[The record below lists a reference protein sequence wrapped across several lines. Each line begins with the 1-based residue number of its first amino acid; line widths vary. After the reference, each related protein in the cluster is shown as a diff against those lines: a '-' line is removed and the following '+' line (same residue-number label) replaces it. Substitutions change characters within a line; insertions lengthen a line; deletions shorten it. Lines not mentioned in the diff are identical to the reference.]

1 MTMNGARETIEN
13 GVVIVTENRI
23 TAVGETDSV
32 SIPEGA
38 KVSIS
43 QAKRCCRAISTRTH
57 MDPTRD
63 DIIPQNNWSLLAHL
77 ALGVTTVHNP
87 SSRAAQVFPAAEYQ
101 RAGVTLDPEFSQP
114 ARLFTGKSTGFDPI
128 ESLDDAKAVVAR
140 LKAQGP
146 LALKTITSHVVRNV
160 RW

>member
-1 MTMNGARETIEN
+1 MADLSLSVESDRPDGTVAFTNAHVVTMNGARETIEN

-38 KVSIS
+38 KVVDLAGKTLLPGYID
-43 QAKRCCRAISTRTH
+43 AHAH
-57 MDPTRD
+57 GPYARD

-101 RAGVTLDPEFSQP
+101 RAGVTLGPKFSQP
-114 ARLFTGKSTGFDPI
+114 ARLFTGQKH
-128 ESLDDAKAVVAR
+128 R
-140 LKAQGP
+140 L
-146 LALKTITSHVVRNV
+146 
-160 RW
+160 